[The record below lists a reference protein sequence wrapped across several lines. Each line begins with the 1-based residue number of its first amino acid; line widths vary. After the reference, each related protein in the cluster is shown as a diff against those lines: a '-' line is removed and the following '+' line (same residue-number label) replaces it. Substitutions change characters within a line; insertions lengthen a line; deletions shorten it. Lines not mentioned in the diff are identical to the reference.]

1 MTYGTGDEPLVDLAN
16 AGETMDDRDWRIRL
30 RAAEDKVKRL
40 EIENADLTNAL
51 AREAKGHGL
60 VYLLDQLGIRMRQ
73 VEDENRSHVAFRQ
86 HDRDTISKLGEEIM
100 RAISGTPDEALAL
113 ENNEQREE
121 IRQWVSW
128 AGQARAYQENM
139 IFVLGICVGTMI
151 REGIELPEEYRSFDN
166 RRREGYFDLIP
177 IPGGGIDRERP
188 EESLIEIVKGARWGG
203 DEDRG
208 QVPDRDAGPFLEPGG
223 PAAVSGGGEET
234 EGAEARGDGEA
245 GSRP

>member
-30 RAAEDKVKRL
+30 RDAEDKVKRL

-60 VYLLDQLGIRMRQ
+60 VYLLDQLGIRMRAL
-73 VEDENRSHVAFRQ
+73 EDENRSHEAFRQ
-86 HDRDTISKLGEEIM
+86 HDRDTIRKLGEEIM

-128 AGQARAYQENM
+128 AGQERNYQENM
-139 IFVLGICVGTMI
+139 IFVLGICVGTLI
-151 REGIELPEEYRSFDN
+151 REGISVPEEYTAFDN

-177 IPGGGIDRERP
+177 MPGGRIDRERP
-188 EESLIEIVKGARWGG
+188 EESLIEIAKGARWRG

-223 PAAVSGGGEET
+223 PAAVSGGGEEA
-234 EGAEARGDGEA
+234 EGTAARGDREA
-245 GSRP
+245 GG